1 MTHPEPKPFAR
12 TVAALLIATASA
24 CSVVAEQARAQ
35 SERVL
40 RIGFI
45 LSRASQLGAG
55 AEAFAN
61 DVAQR
66 TGGRFRIEIY
76 PDAMLGGEVA
86 LMRAVQLGAL
96 DLAFITGAPLPY
108 LVPAEGIFDI
118 PFLFRDAQQARD
130 VLDGPIGREYLSKL
144 DGSGVVAL
152 AWGENGIRELTTS
165 GRKVVTPDDIVGLR
179 LRLPQSAA
187 MTAGFDVLGANV
199 QQIPFNRVYG
209 ALQSGRV
216 EAEENP
222 VATILSSRFSNV
234 QTQLFMT
241 NHAYDP
247 AVILMSQDTFGSLS
261 SDDKERFQQ
270 AARVGGIASR
280 AYGSRNEHWVIAQL
294 RAQGM
299 NVVDHVDRASF
310 ATRAAAAEPQWDAL
324 FGSAE
329 IRRLKNYIG
338 DLDRSSPG
346 AERRQ

>member
-1 MTHPEPKPFAR
+1 M
-12 TVAALLIATASA
+12 
-24 CSVVAEQARAQ
+24 EQAQAQ
-35 SERVL
+35 TERVL

-45 LSRASQLGAG
+45 LSRSSQLGAG
-55 AEAFAN
+55 ADAFAN
-61 DVAQR
+61 DIARR
-66 TGGRFRIEIY
+66 TNGRFKVEIY

-130 VLDGPIGREYLSKL
+130 VLDGPIGREYLVKM
-144 DGSGVVAL
+144 DENGIHAL
-152 AWGENGIRELTTS
+152 AWGENGIRQLTTS
-165 GRKVVTPDDIVGLR
+165 GRKIVTPGDVVGLR

-187 MTAGFDVLGANV
+187 MAAGFDALGADV

-222 VATILSSRFSNV
+222 VATILSARFSNV

-247 AVILMSQDTFGSLS
+247 TVILMSQDVFASLS
-261 SDDKERFQQ
+261 SDDQARFQE
-270 AARVGGIASR
+270 AV
-280 AYGSRNEHWVIAQL
+280 
-294 RAQGM
+294 
-299 NVVDHVDRASF
+299 
-310 ATRAAAAEPQWDAL
+310 
-324 FGSAE
+324 
-329 IRRLKNYIG
+329 LKNYS
-338 DLDRSSPG
+338 LRNRSWPPDPRALFSHRAPPPPSSVG
-346 AERRQ
+346 SILALSARVKAKKIADE